1 MANIPSESISSGA
14 SAFAGQAAGQKRSKS
29 VTITDPKALL
39 PNPSPG
45 DILWNE
51 FLLPLNMSQSAL
63 ARAHGVPP
71 RRINGIILGK
81 RIGTAVT
88 ALRLCRYWGLS
99 DGYWL
104 RLQAAFDLMQQRRRM
119 GAILDRI
126 VPFEAA

>member
-1 MANIPSESISSGA
+1 M
-14 SAFAGQAAGQKRSKS
+14 
-29 VTITDPKALL
+29 TITEPEGQL

-45 DILWNE
+45 DILWHE
-51 FLLPLNMSQSAL
+51 FLLPLTMSQSAL
-63 ARAHGVPP
+63 ARAIGVPP
-71 RRINGIILGK
+71 RRINEIILGK
-81 RIGTAVT
+81 RSVT
-88 ALRLCRYWGLS
+88 ADTDLRLCRYWGLS

>member
-1 MANIPSESISSGA
+1 MANIPSGSISSGA
-14 SAFAGQAAGQKRSKS
+14 SAFAGQAAEQKRSKS
-29 VTITDPKALL
+29 VTITDSQALL

-63 ARAHGVPP
+63 ARALGVPP
-71 RRINGIILGK
+71 RRINEIILGK
-81 RIGTAVT
+81 RIVT
-88 ALRLCRYWGLS
+88 ADTDLRLCRYWGLS

-104 RLQAAFDLMQQRRRM
+104 RLQAAFDLMQQKRRM

>member
-1 MANIPSESISSGA
+1 MS
-14 SAFAGQAAGQKRSKS
+14 QAAEQKRSKS
-29 VTITDPKALL
+29 VTITDPQALL

-63 ARAHGVPP
+63 ARALGVPP
-71 RRINGIILGK
+71 RRINEIILGK
-81 RIGTAVT
+81 RIVT
-88 ALRLCRYWGLS
+88 ADTDLRLCRYWGLS

-104 RLQAAFDLMQQRRRM
+104 RLQAAFDLMQQKRRM